1 MSKLRVHELAKELGR
16 QNKEVIEFLKSRGVE
31 VKSHMSMVDEPLISV
46 VKNRF
51 SNNNRGKEHIAKL
64 DTPKT
69 EEKVVTAKSEGDK
82 TETPKKKKNII
93 RVFHAQNASDGG
105 KSRKKPAG
113 ERKPRPQ
120 GTTAQRPA
128 TPVAR
133 DFGGVWGDFER
144 FQNFPSPLCA

>member
-1 MSKLRVHELAKELGR
+1 MSKLRVHELAGELGR

-69 EEKVVTAKSEGDK
+69 EEKVVTANLEGEK
-82 TETPKKKKNII
+82 AETPKKKKNII
-93 RVFHAQNASDGG
+93 RVYHAQNASDGG
-105 KSRKKPAG
+105 KTRKKTVKPAAEKKSG
-113 ERKPRPQ
+113 
-120 GTTAQRPA
+120 GTK
-128 TPVAR
+128 
-133 DFGGVWGDFER
+133 DK
-144 FQNFPSPLCA
+144 

>member
-82 TETPKKKKNII
+82 AETPKKKKNII
-93 RVFHAQNASDGG
+93 RVYHAQNASDG
-105 KSRKKPAG
+105 
-113 ERKPRPQ
+113 
-120 GTTAQRPA
+120 
-128 TPVAR
+128 
-133 DFGGVWGDFER
+133 
-144 FQNFPSPLCA
+144 